1 MCVCPCTEAKDEDY
15 CATCLVQKY
24 KEDLQPPNG
33 QAISTFFKSSQNQD
47 KQKNSSGQR

>member
-1 MCVCPCTEAKDEDY
+1 MCVCPCPEAKAGDY

-24 KEDLQPPNG
+24 NEDVQPPNG
-33 QAISTFFKSSQNQD
+33 QATSTFFTSSQTPD